1 MSEASLDVFEGLDG
15 EIKIVGLIK
24 MKAKNLLD
32 CLKATKLFAYLFLYL
47 LFNRVAIINSAND

>member
-32 CLKATKLFAYLFLYL
+32 CLKATKLFAYLFL
-47 LFNRVAIINSAND
+47 LFII